1 MELIVTQ
8 NITLPEPF
16 AIHNILSQDAEELKE
31 GQLLNRRTLII
42 DAETGQ
48 AWVFHLGGLLEET
61 SLADYIDRIDT
72 SDGKVSTIKI
82 ANAVY
87 TWNKDILGPNDGILP
102 LAKEYD
108 PELFR
113 VEKSD
118 GIPKSGKEN

>member
-42 DAETGQ
+42 DAETGHS
-48 AWVFHLGGLLEET
+48 WVFHLGALLEET

-102 LAKEYD
+102 LAKGYD
-108 PELFR
+108 LDLFR
-113 VEKSD
+113 IPQTEKLPRAEKRS
-118 GIPKSGKEN
+118 